1 MPTDQKNI
9 QELNLKI
16 SGKIPIQRQLE
27 LGEEYRLL
35 LKIGIVKQEIG
46 DNQDGS
52 VNITDVAKVIDVEIV
67 R

>member
-1 MPTDQKNI
+1 
-9 QELNLKI
+9 
-16 SGKIPIQRQLE
+16 LE